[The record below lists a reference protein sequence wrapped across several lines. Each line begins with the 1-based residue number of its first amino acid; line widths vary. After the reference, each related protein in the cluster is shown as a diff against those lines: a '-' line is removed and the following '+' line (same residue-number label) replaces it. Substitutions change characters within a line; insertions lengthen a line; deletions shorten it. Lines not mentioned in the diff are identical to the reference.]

1 MVGQRS
7 SIDLTRTLLGILA
20 LFFALQSILIFR
32 LNLNWDE
39 YFFLSHIHT
48 FVADR
53 PLEAIQTFH
62 VQLLA
67 WLAALPL
74 NDPDQIVAG
83 RLVMLLCEAGA
94 LFCLYRIARNFAPT
108 EAAVIAVIAW
118 CGAGFALAHGAS
130 FRTDPLSGF
139 LIMASLA
146 LLFAHRLTFAK
157 AIAAGALAAAALLV
171 TIKAAIFLP
180 CFLAALI
187 WQCRER
193 DARLAKLANFAAAA
207 VTLGLAGAIF
217 WWWHTS
223 SLVPVP
229 SADPATAAAPINA
242 TANAVER
249 SSSILDA
256 VILSQSVLPRWDYIS
271 HWLILSVFALIP
283 VAVGLRTTITRI
295 KPDPFQAAAL
305 LLLAM
310 PVAVLLIYRNAF
322 PYFFP
327 FMMLPV
333 AVLAAIG
340 WQALERPLW
349 RNVTLAG
356 IAVVMI
362 AQFIPAIQQGQS
374 TQRAIAQV
382 AAKMFPGGARYID
395 RNAML
400 PSFEKSGYFMS
411 SWGVQGMVGS
421 GHPELANIIDRDQPP
436 LVIANTPILRAALDP
451 AMEWRDLRL
460 TGKEELA
467 MRESYIPH
475 WGDLWVAGKVLNGQ
489 SGASLVRIAGTYTL
503 ECEGSRTI
511 NGATTVCGKTVKLGK
526 GRNRWSGGPLTLR
539 WGEKLYRPDTPAP
552 KEPIYY
558 GF

>member
-7 SIDLTRTLLGILA
+7 SIDLSRVLLGILA

-32 LNLNWDE
+32 LNINWDE

-48 FVADR
+48 FTADR

-67 WLAALPL
+67 WLPALPL
-74 NDPDQIVAG
+74 GDPDQIVAG

-94 LFCLYRIARNFAPT
+94 LFCLYRIARQFAPV
-108 EAAVIAVIAW
+108 EASVIAVVAW

-130 FRTDPLSGF
+130 FRTDPLSGV

-146 LLFAHRLTFAK
+146 LLFAQRLSFAR
-157 AIAAGALAAAALLV
+157 AVLSGVLAAAALLV

-193 DARLAKLANFAAAA
+193 ELRFAKLAKFAAAA
-207 VTLGLAGAIF
+207 AALFIVGALF

-223 SLVPVP
+223 SLTLVP
-229 SADPATAAAPINA
+229 SADPAANAAPASA
-242 TANAVER
+242 TETAVER
-249 SSSILDA
+249 GGSIFDA
-256 VILSQSVLPRWDYIS
+256 VILSQSLLPRWDYIS
-271 HWLILSVFALIP
+271 RWLILSVFALIP
-283 VAVGLRTTITRI
+283 IAAGLRSTIARI
-295 KPDPFQAAAL
+295 KADPARSATL

-310 PVAVLLIYRNAF
+310 PVAILLIYRNAF

-327 FMMLPV
+327 FMTLPI

-340 WQALERPLW
+340 WQAIARPLW
-349 RNVTLAG
+349 RNVTLGG
-356 IAVVMI
+356 IAIVMI

-374 TQRAIAQV
+374 TQRTIAQT
-382 AAKMFPGGARYID
+382 ASKMFPNGARYID

-400 PSFEKSGYFMS
+400 PSFQKSGYFMS

-421 GHPELANIIDRDQPP
+421 AHPELANIIDRDQPP
-436 LVIANTPILRAALDP
+436 MVIANTPILRAALDP
-451 AMEWRDLRL
+451 TLEWRDLRL
-460 TGKEELA
+460 TREEEVAL
-467 MRESYIPH
+467 RESYISH
-475 WGDLWVAGKVLNGQ
+475 WGDIWVAGKVLDGEE
-489 SGASLVRIAGTYTL
+489 GAFALRIAGTYTL
-503 ECEGSRTI
+503 ECEGTRAI
-511 NGATTVCGKTVKLGK
+511 NGAVTACGEVVELGK

-539 WGEKLYRPDTPAP
+539 WGESIYRPKATAP
-552 KEPIYY
+552 REPIYY